1 MKLVNIHKQL
11 AVLLFVFSG
20 FQSVKAQEWSLQQC
34 IDTAQIHNSNLQIGR
49 NSNFISKQK
58 EREAKS
64 NLIPKVTAN
73 ADYRYYFHLP
83 YQLMPLSA
91 FGGPEGEYKAIQF
104 GVPNSINAN
113 LQLFMPLYNPQVY
126 GAIQTTKIASEISE
140 LQYQKTEE
148 QIYFEISN
156 LYYNLQILHNQL
168 AFVNSNLL
176 NAERLLKN
184 TQLLNEQLLA
194 RGTDVSKVKLQVAQL
209 ATQKEDVNSKYQQIL
224 NALKF
229 AIGISLDQNL
239 QIEANISYQTT
250 NEYTPSSTL
259 DIRLIKTQSRLLS
272 SELSTLNKS
281 KFLPALNLIGT
292 YGTSGFGYNGQPDS
306 FLDFYPVGFAGVQL
320 TYPLF
325 SGTTTQR
332 RINQKALE
340 VQNNEL
346 QIKFISEQNAMQIE
360 NAKLQRMVA
369 KISVETTLEQIE
381 LSKTIYEQTTLQQQ
395 QGTANLTDVLL
406 ADNALREAQQTN
418 LAKIVDYLKAD
429 LELKRLSGQIRI
441 RN

>member
-281 KFLPALNLIGT
+281 KFLSALNLIGT

>member
-11 AVLLFVFSG
+11 TMLLFVFSG

-168 AFVNSNLL
+168 AFINSNLL

-194 RGTDVSKVKLQVAQL
+194 RGTDVNKVKLQVAQL

-229 AIGISLDQNL
+229 AIGISMDQNL
-239 QIEANISYQTT
+239 QIEANISYQAT

-272 SELSTLNKS
+272 TELSTLSKS
-281 KFLPALNLIGT
+281 KFLPTLNLIGT

-332 RINQKALE
+332 RINQKSLE

-346 QIKFISEQNAMQIE
+346 QIKLISEQNTMQIE

-381 LSKTIYEQTTLQQQ
+381 LSKTIYEETILQQQ

-429 LELKRLSGQIRI
+429 LELKRLSGQIRV

>member
-1 MKLVNIHKQL
+1 M
-11 AVLLFVFSG
+11 
-20 FQSVKAQEWSLQQC
+20 
-34 IDTAQIHNSNLQIGR
+34 
-49 NSNFISKQK
+49 
-58 EREAKS
+58 
-64 NLIPKVTAN
+64 
-73 ADYRYYFHLP
+73 
-83 YQLMPLSA
+83 
-91 FGGPEGEYKAIQF
+91 
-104 GVPNSINAN
+104 
-113 LQLFMPLYNPQVY
+113 
-126 GAIQTTKIASEISE
+126 
-140 LQYQKTEE
+140 
-148 QIYFEISN
+148 
-156 LYYNLQILHNQL
+156 
-168 AFVNSNLL
+168 
-176 NAERLLKN
+176 
-184 TQLLNEQLLA
+184 
-194 RGTDVSKVKLQVAQL
+194 
-209 ATQKEDVNSKYQQIL
+209 
-224 NALKF
+224 
-229 AIGISLDQNL
+229 
-239 QIEANISYQTT
+239 
-250 NEYTPSSTL
+250 
-259 DIRLIKTQSRLLS
+259 
-272 SELSTLNKS
+272 
-281 KFLPALNLIGT
+281 PALNLIGT

-340 VQNNEL
+340 VQTIEL